1 MVVLKGGLSSGY
13 KNRMTEKVKNAKEG
27 TESSSFWVWI
37 SQKDRRNTGIVSV
50 LFCLSSEQAFRWE
63 CHQQSS
69 MRMSF
74 SEISRLHL
82 MRSRGLCADLKLVTL
97 FSLARKEYF
106 HISHL
111 LVKIDGRV
119 IGDGKVGPI
128 TRTLQNA
135 YKKLTEDSGADS
147 VWERI
152 RIYKGKIFK
161 LEEHLKRFKCI
172 VLDGDGVITP
182 NEERLHCIFEDILCK
197 IFDMIKPETRVLSN
211 HNMVFSFYWL
221 FCIFFLIR
229 NINLLNDSFR
239 RRTASH
245 FRI

>member
-1 MVVLKGGLSSGY
+1 
-13 KNRMTEKVKNAKEG
+13 
-27 TESSSFWVWI
+27 
-37 SQKDRRNTGIVSV
+37 
-50 LFCLSSEQAFRWE
+50 
-63 CHQQSS
+63 

-97 FSLARKEYF
+97 FSLASWTDNENSAKRLQEIDRGFRCANTYLPRILKYKTRDEV
-106 HISHL
+106 
-111 LVKIDGRV
+111 VKDV
-119 IGDGKVGPI
+119 IYGLGSKKYRYPKVSI
-128 TRTLQNA
+128 F
-135 YKKLTEDSGADS
+135 DSVVQGADS

-172 VLDGDGVITP
+172 VMDGDGVITP